1 MCRMLRFIYEQIVAN
16 YTDYRPVTFKW
27 ASIGNVQLTA

>member
-16 YTDYRPVTFKW
+16 YTGYWPVTFER
-27 ASIGNVQLTA
+27 ANIGNVQLTA